1 VKKYGDKRITKV
13 ENFSINQIN
22 IWYTTLE
29 DINKRIVHR
38 KYEFMDTLDYANLFF
53 FDNSKLGIQIY
64 WKELLQRL
72 HLASI
77 TTLMRNFKWIQGI
90 KFGVESNNFI
100 VFASS
105 LRGYFEAFADSFYST
120 NYKFI
125 DIADNFSNISKALK
139 GILDRPLLS
148 NEFEESLI
156 HFYSAS
162 KNANSET
169 YNVEWLD
176 PLTTKKY
183 LDGFDLPGSELKYE
197 LYSDLCE
204 IVHPAAPSV
213 KCFTKEEDNIK
224 FSTIRTVPDRDN
236 ELIDEILKKYSK
248 LLNLIFRVS
257 NTVPVVNLRMLN
269 YLDEP
274 CINASYIEGSIINNL
289 AVKSEE
295 WKVFVS
301 KIKAE

>member
-1 VKKYGDKRITKV
+1 MDVRKHQRWRIFLRN
-13 ENFSINQIN
+13 EIN
-22 IWYTTLE
+22 IWHTALE

-38 KYEFMDTLDYANLFF
+38 KYEFMDTLDYTNLFF
-53 FDNSKLGIQIY
+53 FDDRKLGIQIY

-72 HLASI
+72 HLASV
-77 TTLMRNFKWIQGI
+77 TTLMRNFKWIRGI

-100 VFASS
+100 IFASS

-125 DIADNFSNISKALK
+125 DIADNFFNISKALK

-176 PLTTKKY
+176 PLTTRKY
-183 LDGFDLPGSELKYE
+183 LNGFHLPGSELKHE
-197 LYSDLCE
+197 LYSELCE
-204 IVHPAAPSV
+204 IVHPAASSV
-213 KCFTKEEDNIK
+213 KCFTKEEDNVK
-224 FSTIRTVPDRDN
+224 FNTIQTVPGRDN
-236 ELIDEILKKYSK
+236 ELIDEILEKYNK
-248 LLNLIFRVS
+248 LLRLILKVS
-257 NTVPVVNLRMLN
+257 NTIPVVNLKTLN
-269 YLDEP
+269 FFDEP
-274 CINASYIEGSIINNL
+274 YINASYIEDSIINNL
-289 AVKSEE
+289 AVDPEG
-295 WKVFVS
+295 WQIIID
-301 KIKAE
+301 KIRANNSR